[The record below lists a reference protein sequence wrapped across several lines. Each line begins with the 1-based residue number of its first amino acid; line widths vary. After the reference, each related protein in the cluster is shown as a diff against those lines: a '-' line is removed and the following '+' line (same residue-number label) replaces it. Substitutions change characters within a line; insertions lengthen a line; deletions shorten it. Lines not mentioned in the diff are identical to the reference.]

1 MTVREFLAAQGRT
14 QILVGDMLPPDAK
27 AELEALVR
35 DHRTTLGLH
44 VIGYGPVTARDANA
58 ALDWDEQGR
67 PAL

>member
-1 MTVREFLAAQGRT
+1 MTVREFLAAQGRARL
-14 QILVGDMLPPDAK
+14 LVGDELPPDAK

-35 DHRTTLGLH
+35 DHRTALGLP
-44 VIGYGPVTARDANA
+44 VAGYGPTTAKDANA